1 MKDLNTI
8 INNEDGVRVSVDEFG
23 ENVWLGFQ
31 ARHATFHTQFTR
43 DEAELLVVALQVILA
58 KEVSA

>member
-8 INNEDGVRVSVDEFG
+8 IQNEDGVRVSVDEFG

-31 ARHATFHTQFTR
+31 ARNATFHTQFTR
-43 DEAELLVVALQVILA
+43 AEAEQMIVALQKVLST
-58 KEVSA
+58 ETV

>member
-8 INNEDGVRVSVDEFG
+8 INNEDGVRVSIDEFG

-31 ARHATFHTQFTR
+31 ARNVTFHTQFTR
-43 DEAELLVVALQVILA
+43 DEAELLVVALQAILA
-58 KEVSA
+58 KEVTA